1 MDILVG
7 VGRFAVYRGLELVGV
22 SAGYEDIQEWD
33 LIVVFCFDGDFLFWD
48 VGCLGGLVVGMITTY

>member
-22 SAGYEDIQEWD
+22 GAGYEDIKEWD
-33 LIVVFCFDGDFLFWD
+33 LIVVFCFDGEFYS
-48 VGCLGGLVVGMITTY
+48 GMLVV